1 MLIRQISVFLENEK
15 GKFAEI
21 ARLLGNNGI
30 NMKAFTVSET
40 EDFGIAR
47 IIVEREQI
55 ERAFNLIKANSY
67 AVTMTKVVYLECG
80 NVPGAMADAMERL
93 SAAGIS
99 VEYMYAFVKQDGK
112 SAILV
117 FRFDKIDQAIEL
129 LLANNYTIVP
139 SAELC
144 AM

>member
-40 EDFGIAR
+40 QDFGIAR
-47 IIVEREQI
+47 IIVERDQI

-67 AVTMTKVVYLECG
+67 AVTMTHVVYLECA
-80 NVPGAMADAMERL
+80 NKPGAMANAMEKL

-99 VEYMYAFVKQDGK
+99 VEYMYAFTDSSSEFSRVIIRPDNT
-112 SAILV
+112 
-117 FRFDKIDQAIEL
+117 E
-129 LLANNYTIVP
+129 LANQLIQ
-139 SAELC
+139 EL
-144 AM
+144 

>member
-40 EDFGIAR
+40 QDFGIAR
-47 IIVEREQI
+47 IIVERDQI

-67 AVTMTKVVYLECG
+67 AVTMTHVVYLECA
-80 NVPGAMADAMERL
+80 NKPGAMANAMEKL

-99 VEYMYAFVKQDGK
+99 VEYMYAFTDSSSEFSRVIIRPDNT
-112 SAILV
+112 
-117 FRFDKIDQAIEL
+117 E
-129 LLANNYTIVP
+129 LANQIIQ
-139 SAELC
+139 EL
-144 AM
+144 

>member
-1 MLIRQISVFLENEK
+1 MRIRQISVFLENEK

-40 EDFGIAR
+40 QDFGIAR
-47 IIVEREQI
+47 IIVERDQI

-67 AVTMTKVVYLECG
+67 AVTMTHVVYLECAHK
-80 NVPGAMADAMERL
+80 PGAMAEAMERL

-99 VEYMYAFVKQDGK
+99 VEYMYAFDDSSSEFSRVIIRPDNT
-112 SAILV
+112 
-117 FRFDKIDQAIEL
+117 E
-129 LLANNYTIVP
+129 LANQIIQ
-139 SAELC
+139 EL
-144 AM
+144 

>member
-40 EDFGIAR
+40 QDFGIAR
-47 IIVEREQI
+47 IIVERDQI

-67 AVTMTKVVYLECG
+67 AVTMTQVVYLECAHK
-80 NVPGAMADAMERL
+80 PGAMAQAMEKL

-99 VEYMYAFVKQDGK
+99 VEYMYAFADSSSEFSHVIIRPDNT
-112 SAILV
+112 
-117 FRFDKIDQAIEL
+117 E
-129 LLANNYTIVP
+129 LANQLIQ
-139 SAELC
+139 EL
-144 AM
+144 

>member
-40 EDFGIAR
+40 QDFGIAR
-47 IIVEREQI
+47 IIVERDQI

-67 AVTMTKVVYLECG
+67 AVTMTHVVYLECA
-80 NVPGAMADAMERL
+80 NKPGAMAEAMEKL

-99 VEYMYAFVKQDGK
+99 VEYMYAFSDSSSEFSRVIIRPDNT
-112 SAILV
+112 
-117 FRFDKIDQAIEL
+117 E
-129 LLANNYTIVP
+129 LANQLIQ
-139 SAELC
+139 EL
-144 AM
+144 

>member
-40 EDFGIAR
+40 QDFAIAR
-47 IIVEREQI
+47 IIVERDQI

-67 AVTMTKVVYLECG
+67 AVTMTHVVYLECA
-80 NVPGAMADAMERL
+80 NKPGAMANAMEKL

-99 VEYMYAFVKQDGK
+99 VEYMYAFTDSTSEFSRVIIRPDNT
-112 SAILV
+112 
-117 FRFDKIDQAIEL
+117 E
-129 LLANNYTIVP
+129 LANQIIQ
-139 SAELC
+139 EL
-144 AM
+144 

>member
-40 EDFGIAR
+40 QDFGIAR
-47 IIVEREQI
+47 IIVERDQI

-67 AVTMTKVVYLECG
+67 AVTMTHVVYLECA
-80 NVPGAMADAMERL
+80 NKPGAMANAMEKL

-99 VEYMYAFVKQDGK
+99 VEYMYAFTDSTSEFSRVIIRPDNT
-112 SAILV
+112 
-117 FRFDKIDQAIEL
+117 E
-129 LLANNYTIVP
+129 LANQIIQ
-139 SAELC
+139 EL
-144 AM
+144 

>member
-1 MLIRQISVFLENEK
+1 MLIRQLSVFLENEK

-40 EDFGIAR
+40 QDFGIAR
-47 IIVEREQI
+47 IIVERDQI

-67 AVTMTKVVYLECG
+67 AVTMTHVVYLECAHK
-80 NVPGAMADAMERL
+80 PGAMAEAMERL

-99 VEYMYAFVKQDGK
+99 VEYMYAFADS
-112 SAILV
+112 SAEFSRVII
-117 FRFDKIDQAIEL
+117 RPDNTE
-129 LLANNYTIVP
+129 LANQIIQ
-139 SAELC
+139 EL
-144 AM
+144 

>member
-40 EDFGIAR
+40 QDFGIAR
-47 IIVEREQI
+47 IIVERDQI

-67 AVTMTKVVYLECG
+67 AVTMTHVVYLECA
-80 NVPGAMADAMERL
+80 NKPGAMANAMEKL

-99 VEYMYAFVKQDGK
+99 VEYMYAFTDSSSEFSRVIIRPDNT
-112 SAILV
+112 
-117 FRFDKIDQAIEL
+117 E
-129 LLANNYTIVP
+129 LANQSIQ
-139 SAELC
+139 EL
-144 AM
+144 

>member
-40 EDFGIAR
+40 QDFGIAR
-47 IIVEREQI
+47 IIVERDQI
-55 ERAFNLIKANSY
+55 ERAFNLIKSNSY
-67 AVTMTKVVYLECG
+67 AVTMTHVVYLECA
-80 NVPGAMADAMERL
+80 NVPGAMANAMEKL

-99 VEYMYAFVKQDGK
+99 VEYMYAFTDSSSEFSRV
-112 SAILV
+112 II
-117 FRFDKIDQAIEL
+117 RPDKTE
-129 LLANNYTIVP
+129 LANQIIQ
-139 SAELC
+139 EL
-144 AM
+144 

>member
-40 EDFGIAR
+40 QDFGIAR
-47 IIVEREQI
+47 IIVERDQI

-67 AVTMTKVVYLECG
+67 AVTMTHVVYLECA
-80 NVPGAMADAMERL
+80 NKPGAMANAMEKL

-99 VEYMYAFVKQDGK
+99 VEYMYAFTDSSSEFSRVIISPDNT
-112 SAILV
+112 
-117 FRFDKIDQAIEL
+117 E
-129 LLANNYTIVP
+129 LANQIIQ
-139 SAELC
+139 EL
-144 AM
+144 

>member
-30 NMKAFTVSET
+30 NMKAFTVSESQ
-40 EDFGIAR
+40 DFGIAR
-47 IIVEREQI
+47 IIVERDQI

-67 AVTMTKVVYLECG
+67 AVTMTHVVYLECAHK
-80 NVPGAMADAMERL
+80 PGAMAEAMEKL

-99 VEYMYAFVKQDGK
+99 VEYMYAFADSSSEFSRVIIRPDNT
-112 SAILV
+112 
-117 FRFDKIDQAIEL
+117 E
-129 LLANNYTIVP
+129 LANQIIQ
-139 SAELC
+139 EL
-144 AM
+144 

>member
-40 EDFGIAR
+40 QDFGIAR
-47 IIVEREQI
+47 IIVERDQI
-55 ERAFNLIKANSY
+55 ERAFNLIKANSC
-67 AVTMTKVVYLECG
+67 AVTMTQVVYLECA
-80 NVPGAMADAMERL
+80 NKPGAMAEAMEKL

-99 VEYMYAFVKQDGK
+99 VEYMYAFTDSSSEFSRVIIRPDNT
-112 SAILV
+112 
-117 FRFDKIDQAIEL
+117 E
-129 LLANNYTIVP
+129 LANQIIQ
-139 SAELC
+139 EL
-144 AM
+144 

>member
-40 EDFGIAR
+40 QDFGIAR
-47 IIVEREQI
+47 IIVERDQI

-67 AVTMTKVVYLECG
+67 AVTMTHVVYLECAHK
-80 NVPGAMADAMERL
+80 PGAMAEAMEKL

-99 VEYMYAFVKQDGK
+99 VEYM
-112 SAILV
+112 
-117 FRFDKIDQAIEL
+117 
-129 LLANNYTIVP
+129 
-139 SAELC
+139 
-144 AM
+144 

>member
-40 EDFGIAR
+40 QDFGIAR
-47 IIVEREQI
+47 IIVERDQI

-67 AVTMTKVVYLECG
+67 AVTMTHVVYLECA
-80 NVPGAMADAMERL
+80 NKPGAMAEAMERL

-99 VEYMYAFVKQDGK
+99 VEYMYAFSDSSSEFSRV
-112 SAILV
+112 II
-117 FRFDKIDQAIEL
+117 RPDKTE
-129 LLANNYTIVP
+129 LANQIIQ
-139 SAELC
+139 EL
-144 AM
+144 

>member
-40 EDFGIAR
+40 QDFGIAR
-47 IIVEREQI
+47 IIVERDQI
-55 ERAFNLIKANSY
+55 ERAFNLIKANAY
-67 AVTMTKVVYLECG
+67 AGTMTQVVYLECA
-80 NVPGAMADAMERL
+80 NKPGAMAEAMEKL

-99 VEYMYAFVKQDGK
+99 VEYMYAFTDSSSEFSRVIIRPDNT
-112 SAILV
+112 
-117 FRFDKIDQAIEL
+117 E
-129 LLANNYTIVP
+129 LANQIIQ
-139 SAELC
+139 EL
-144 AM
+144 

>member
-40 EDFGIAR
+40 QDFGIAR
-47 IIVEREQI
+47 IIVERDQI

-67 AVTMTKVVYLECG
+67 AVTMTHVVYLECAHK
-80 NVPGAMADAMERL
+80 PGAMAEAMERL

-99 VEYMYAFVKQDGK
+99 VEYMYAFADSSSEFSRVRSRPDNT
-112 SAILV
+112 
-117 FRFDKIDQAIEL
+117 E
-129 LLANNYTIVP
+129 LANQIIQ
-139 SAELC
+139 EL
-144 AM
+144 

>member
-40 EDFGIAR
+40 QDFGIAR
-47 IIVEREQI
+47 IIVERDQI

-67 AVTMTKVVYLECG
+67 AVTMTHVVYLECA
-80 NVPGAMADAMERL
+80 NKPGAMANAMEKL

-99 VEYMYAFVKQDGK
+99 LEYMYAFTDSTSEFSRVIIRPDNT
-112 SAILV
+112 
-117 FRFDKIDQAIEL
+117 E
-129 LLANNYTIVP
+129 LANQIIQ
-139 SAELC
+139 EL
-144 AM
+144 